1 MNPRPRILLSAYACE
16 PGRGSE
22 PGVGWN
28 WTRSLSNL
36 VDLTV
41 ITRANNRPII
51 EAWEAD
57 HGSVG
62 VTWVWFDRSEAYLRL
77 KRQLG
82 ARWYYRH
89 WQRELLSV
97 AEDLHATSPFDAA
110 MHLTMN
116 GFREP
121 GWLWKLPIPFIW
133 GPIGGLQNASSLL
146 VAPQGWRRRTIEG
159 IRSRLNR
166 LTAKFALRP
175 RQAAKAAA
183 LVLGANR
190 DSMLWLDGLGL
201 PSDRCLQMLEAGITA
216 ADQSNPAQ
224 RDRSSILWVGSD
236 AHLKNP
242 EFAITAFAAL
252 RRQETT
258 MTLTM
263 IGIGDTRWAELSTWA
278 KRKGL
283 DTSGILRI
291 RRLPQ
296 HDLTQHYR
304 RCGQFWFT
312 SYRDTSGNVLL
323 EAMAT
328 GAPCIGFDHQ
338 GVPAI
343 MPGSTGVRITPG
355 EWHSTAQRWAMAA
368 AAYHADVDFADR
380 IGKAAHDLCRGE
392 HRWETKA
399 ATVVSHL
406 HRILGRPCP

>member
-1 MNPRPRILLSAYACE
+1 MNSRPRILLSAYACE

-28 WTRSLSNL
+28 WARSLSNL

-41 ITRANNRPII
+41 VTRANNRPII
-51 EAWEAD
+51 EAWEAE

-62 VTWVWFDRSEAYLRL
+62 VTWVWFDRSAAYLRL

-89 WQRELLSV
+89 WQRGLFSAV
-97 AEDLHATSPFDAA
+97 EDLHATNPFDAA

-133 GPIGGLQNASSLL
+133 GPIGGLQNASPVL

-159 IRSRLNR
+159 VRSRLNR
-166 LTAKFALRP
+166 LTARFALRP

-183 LVLGANR
+183 LVLGANT
-190 DSMLWLDGLGL
+190 DSMRWLNGLGL
-201 PSDRCLQMLEAGITA
+201 PAGRCLQMLEAGITA
-216 ADQSNPAQ
+216 ADLGNPAQ

-236 AHLKNP
+236 AYLKNP

-252 RRQETT
+252 RHHETA

-263 IGIGDTRWAELSTWA
+263 IGIGDRRWAELSAWA
-278 KRKGL
+278 ERRGL
-283 DTSGILRI
+283 DTSGIQRI
-291 RRLPQ
+291 QRLPQ
-296 HDLTQHYR
+296 HDLTQYYR

-328 GAPCIGFDHQ
+328 GAPCIGFDQQ

-355 EWHSTAQRWAMAA
+355 EWLSTAQRWAVAA
-368 AAYHADVDFADR
+368 AAYHTDADFADR
-380 IGKAAHDLCRGE
+380 IGRAAHDLCRRD
-392 HRWETKA
+392 HRWEAKA
-399 ATVVSHL
+399 ATVVAHL
-406 HRILGRPCP
+406 HRILGYPCP